1 MASRAEVICGD
12 CLTVLRGMHAGIFN
26 AVVTDPPYGLVEP
39 RSQSNPLG
47 AFAPRTEKGKAARAG
62 GFMGKAW
69 DSAVPGPDVWAAV
82 LRVLRPGGYMLV
94 MGGPRTYH
102 RLAVSVE
109 DAGFEIRDCLMWLYG
124 SGFPK
129 GSGCLKPAYEPIL
142 LCRKPSRKVLPLG
155 IDACRVPGKWTTWQA
170 VRGEPVPANVSGT
183 IYGNGAGLSGGVASS
198 EHPAGRWPANVA
210 HDGSDE
216 VLEAFAAFG
225 EKASGSGKRRPREWQ
240 SVNAYGF
247 SESANGASDY
257 ERDGDTGTAARF
269 FYTAKA
275 SKRERG
281 EGNNHPTVKPL
292 ALFRWL
298 VKLITLPGGLIL
310 DPFGG
315 SGTTAIAALAEGRSA
330 TLIEKEASYVDIARK
345 RIAAFLT
352 EGE

>member
-1 MASRAEVICGD
+1 MASRAEVIHGD
-12 CLTVLRGMHAGIFN
+12 CLAVLRGMHAGIFN

-47 AFAPRTEKGKAARAG
+47 AFAPRTERGKAARAG

-94 MGGPRTYH
+94 MGSPRTYH
-102 RLAVSVE
+102 RLAVAAE

-129 GSGCLKPAYEPIL
+129 GNGCLKPAYEPIL

-155 IDACRVPGKWTTWQA
+155 IDVCRIPAEPW
-170 VRGEPVPANVSGT
+170 VRQDGDSGHGFKSDKFMGVA
-183 IYGNGAGLSGGVASS
+183 GNGETTDTGRLRESS
-198 EHPAGRWPANVA
+198 AGRWPANVLR
-210 HDGSDE
+210 DDSE
-216 VLEAFAAFG
+216 EA
-225 EKASGSGKRRPREWQ
+225 
-240 SVNAYGF
+240 V
-247 SESANGASDY
+247 GA
-257 ERDGDTGTAARF
+257 GRF
-269 FYTAKA
+269 LYTAKV

-330 TLIEKEASYVDIARK
+330 TLIEKEVSYVDIARK